1 MIRKLLK
8 FIAILLAAVIGLASV
23 GILILTVAE
32 YRPADTEAVT
42 PAGSASEILRQGD
55 TVRVVSWNIGFGA
68 LGVLIKNRLRLR
80 REAREAKKNQS
91 KGNLLAVT
99 QITTIASYYGTAV
112 HSHLNIKIQN
122 LNHWILHNYSN
133 FYANI

>member
-8 FIAILLAAVIGLASV
+8 FIAILLAAVAGLAAV

-42 PAGSASEILRQGD
+42 PAGSASEILRLGD

-80 REAREAKKNQS
+80 REAREAKKNQPVES
-91 KGNLLAVT
+91 GDVADIENDNQKMIKAEERKE
-99 QITTIASYYGTAV
+99 
-112 HSHLNIKIQN
+112 SHG
-122 LNHWILHNYSN
+122 
-133 FYANI
+133 